1 MMMRLIGRALW
12 LLVYPILKLLEPWI
26 RRWVKPTNQSLM
38 LGTVADLTRGRS
50 ELVLENA
57 FLRQQ
62 VIVLSR
68 DKKRPPLTNQDR
80 RLLVLLAR
88 LLPSWKA
95 ALMIVQPDTMIRW
108 HRELFKIVWRRK
120 SKAKPNSQPATLP
133 VTTVPLIWQ
142 LATDNRLWGAERIRG
157 ELLKL
162 GIQVS
167 KRTIQEYLNRMP
179 RLRPGGQTWSTFV
192 RNHAAD
198 MWACDLV
205 QTYDIFFRDIF
216 VFVII
221 ELESRQ
227 VTHVNVTRSLS
238 DAWAAQQLREATPF
252 GQHPRYLIRDND
264 RKFGEHFANVAAEIE
279 VLHTPVRAPRANAYC
294 ERVRHEAVW
303 ITVQEVLRQTFDEP
317 AVPSAV
323 L

>member
-1 MMMRLIGRALW
+1 MMIRLIGRILW
-12 LLVYPILKLLEPWI
+12 LLVYPILKLLEPRIQCWA
-26 RRWVKPTNQSLM
+26 KPTNQSLV

-68 DKKRPPLTNQDR
+68 DKKRPPLTNKDR

-95 ALMIVQPDTMIRW
+95 ALLIVQPDTLIRW

-120 SKAKPNSQPATLP
+120 SKAKPKPQPATLP
-133 VTTVPLIWQ
+133 MATIRLIWQ

-167 KRTIQEYLNRMP
+167 KRTIQKYLKRLP
-179 RLRPGGQTWSTFV
+179 RLRPSGQTWYTFV

-198 MWACDLV
+198 
-205 QTYDIFFRDIF
+205 IGR
-216 VFVII
+216 
-221 ELESRQ
+221 
-227 VTHVNVTRSLS
+227 
-238 DAWAAQQLREATPF
+238 ATLCRPTMSSS
-252 GQHPRYLIRDND
+252 GPYSYL
-264 RKFGEHFANVAAEIE
+264 
-279 VLHTPVRAPRANAYC
+279 
-294 ERVRHEAVW
+294 
-303 ITVQEVLRQTFDEP
+303 
-317 AVPSAV
+317 
-323 L
+323 

>member
-1 MMMRLIGRALW
+1 MRLIGRGLW
-12 LLVYPILKLLEPWI
+12 LLVYPILKLLEPCI
-26 RRWVKPTNQSLM
+26 RRWIRPTNQSLV

-80 RLLVLLAR
+80 RLLVLL
-88 LLPSWKA
+88 PSWKA
-95 ALMIVQPDTMIRW
+95 ALMIVQPDTLIRW

-120 SKAKPNSQPATLP
+120 STAKSKPQPATLP
-133 VTTVPLIWQ
+133 VTTIRLIWR

-167 KRTIQEYLNRMP
+167 KRTIQKYLKRMP

-192 RNHAAD
+192 RNHAA
-198 MWACDLV
+198 
-205 QTYDIFFRDIF
+205 
-216 VFVII
+216 
-221 ELESRQ
+221 
-227 VTHVNVTRSLS
+227 
-238 DAWAAQQLREATPF
+238 
-252 GQHPRYLIRDND
+252 
-264 RKFGEHFANVAAEIE
+264 EI
-279 VLHTPVRAPRANAYC
+279 
-294 ERVRHEAVW
+294 
-303 ITVQEVLRQTFDEP
+303 
-317 AVPSAV
+317 
-323 L
+323 